1 MGDVRLLIVDEPSLG
16 LAPQVIE
23 DVYAAI
29 EDITREGL
37 SLLLVDESANH
48 VQGMADRVYLME
60 TGEIRREGNA
70 AELLGDAALLS
81 TYLG

>member
-1 MGDVRLLIVDEPSLG
+1 
-16 LAPQVIE
+16 
-23 DVYAAI
+23 
-29 EDITREGL
+29 
-37 SLLLVDESANH
+37 
-48 VQGMADRVYLME
+48 MADRVYLME